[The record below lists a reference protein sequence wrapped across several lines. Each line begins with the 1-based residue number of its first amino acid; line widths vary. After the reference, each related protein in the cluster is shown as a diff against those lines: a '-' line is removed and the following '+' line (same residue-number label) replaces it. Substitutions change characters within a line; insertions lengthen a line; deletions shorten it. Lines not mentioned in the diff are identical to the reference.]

1 MSHSMCTLALM
12 SHSFKS
18 RNPSWLKSHFVNE
31 SYVHSSLHRDS
42 SHFTHESFYVHSSL
56 RLSHRIPR
64 ETGGT
69 FGSHRQA
76 QNTQST
82 HIHTYIHTYQGD
94 SDGGG
99 GAQIITT
106 IIIIIIGFYNCDILC
121 WRPTH
126 TRART
131 HTLPFTQS
139 FSCVHTHSP
148 IKYVDVYLYVRISPV
163 YVCTA
168 DAQEI
173 HTQTYTNTY
182 THNTRHEWRFIV
194 TS

>member
-1 MSHSMCTLALM
+1 MIKSWLIKILITTPSVQEMKTYSVGTFDLISHSMCTLALM

-18 RNPSWLKSHFVNE
+18 RNTSWLKSHFVHE

-94 SDGGG
+94 SDDGG

-121 WRPTH
+121 WCPTHTH
-126 TRART
+126 TRAHTPCHSPNNFLAYT
-131 HTLPFTQS
+131 HT
-139 FSCVHTHSP
+139 H
-148 IKYVDVYLYVRISPV
+148 R
-163 YVCTA
+163 
-168 DAQEI
+168 
-173 HTQTYTNTY
+173 
-182 THNTRHEWRFIV
+182 
-194 TS
+194 